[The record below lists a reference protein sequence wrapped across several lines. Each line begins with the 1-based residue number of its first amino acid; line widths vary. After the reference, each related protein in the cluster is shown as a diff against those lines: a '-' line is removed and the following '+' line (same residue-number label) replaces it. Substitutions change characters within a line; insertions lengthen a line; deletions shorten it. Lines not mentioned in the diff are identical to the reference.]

1 MLKLI
6 LSRATIAV
14 LLFPAIA
21 WAQSPDRE
29 AQAQKF
35 STLLY
40 YIDEIYVDSVDAGDL
55 VESAIVG
62 MLEEMD
68 PHSVYIPAEE
78 LQAADEPL
86 NGNFEGVGIQFNI
99 FKDTIMVVSPISGG
113 PSEKLGIIAGD
124 RIVTVDGE
132 VVAGTGV
139 TNKDVQRLLK
149 GPKGTVVTVGIKR
162 SGVK

>member
-1 MLKLI
+1 MN
-6 LSRATIAV
+6 
-14 LLFPAIA
+14 
-21 WAQSPDRE
+21 Q
-29 AQAQKF
+29 
-35 STLLY
+35 
-40 YIDEIYVDSVDAGDL
+40 IYVEEVDSEAL
-55 VESAIVG
+55 VEAAIVG

-68 PHSVYIPAEE
+68 PHSVYIPADE
-78 LQAADEPL
+78 LKAADEPL

-113 PSEKLGIIAGD
+113 PSEKLGIMSGD

-149 GPKGTVVTVGIKR
+149 GLDR
-162 SGVK
+162 